1 MNLEHLTNL
10 NLKSDNSSLFSCNNN
25 TPLESY
31 YENEGK
37 EDLNFSYISLL
48 LDNKNDCEKSDNQ
61 IQNFT
66 TELKFSYKISDIF
79 ESSFKND
86 LIGKLSTK
94 TNILNEALAP
104 TKIISEKDMENSEN
118 KKYRKDAYYKHF
130 KVIFGKYLKN
140 RINELKNICFPEF
153 KKNNFSS
160 PNYKFTGNP
169 KEKENYIF
177 LSWKIKEI
185 LTYAEDKKNKNRQ
198 YNNNLL
204 IEYIENNKNKAKDK
218 ISYEK
223 LIYILFQTL
232 EEAIEDFYNDK
243 NEFEKIN
250 NDKNCLFYDK
260 YFKKNTNIS
269 LLEKNGFLKAIKRK
283 IK

>member
-204 IEYIENNKNKAKDK
+204 IKYIENNRNKAKDK

-269 LLEKNGFLKAIKRK
+269 LLEKNGFLKAKK
-283 IK
+283 KKKK

>member
-61 IQNFT
+61 IHNFT

>member
-1 MNLEHLTNL
+1 MDILDLTNL
-10 NLKSDNSSLFSCNNN
+10 DLKSDNSSLFSCNNN

-61 IQNFT
+61 IHNFT

>member
-61 IQNFT
+61 IHNFT

-204 IEYIENNKNKAKDK
+204 IKYIENNRNKAKDK

>member
-61 IQNFT
+61 IHNFT

-204 IEYIENNKNKAKDK
+204 IEYIENNRNKAKDK

>member
-66 TELKFSYKISDIF
+66 TEVKFSYKISDIF
-79 ESSFKND
+79 ESTFKND

-104 TKIISEKDMENSEN
+104 TKIISEKDMENSKN

-130 KVIFGKYLKN
+130 KVLFGKYLKN
-140 RINELKNICFPEF
+140 RINALKNKCFPEF
-153 KKNNFSS
+153 KKNKFSS
-160 PNYKFTGNP
+160 PNYKYTGNP
-169 KEKENYIF
+169 KEKENYNF
-177 LSWKIKEI
+177 LSYKVKDI
-185 LTYAEDKKNKNRQ
+185 LTYGENKISKNRQ

-204 IEYIENNKNKAKDK
+204 IEYIEKNKNKAKDK
-218 ISYEK
+218 ICYEE
-223 LIYILFQTL
+223 LICVLFQQ
-232 EEAIEDFYNDK
+232 
-243 NEFEKIN
+243 
-250 NDKNCLFYDK
+250 
-260 YFKKNTNIS
+260 
-269 LLEKNGFLKAIKRK
+269 
-283 IK
+283 

>member
-10 NLKSDNSSLFSCNNN
+10 NLKSDNSSLFSYNNN
-25 TPLESY
+25 IPLESY

-283 IK
+283 KK

>member
-204 IEYIENNKNKAKDK
+204 IKYIKNNRNKAKDK